1 MDIASIKRVKFTRT
15 LTSPQCFSMRVAV
28 QAEFKL
34 FGVLKK
40 EDGWYIA
47 HCPPLDITTQGRTE
61 AEAKKNLIEASELFV
76 VSCFERAPLSRLFGS
91 LAGMLCLAVLLH
103 IGKSR
108 SPFPLA
114 VSVSPS
120 RFPLALRNPQDVTT
134 SSTSLAQT
142 SMCI

>member
-1 MDIASIKRVKFTRT
+1 
-15 LTSPQCFSMRVAV
+15 MRVAV

-76 VSCFERAPLSRLFGS
+76 VSCFERAPLSRLLRELGWHVVPSGAVAHREES
-91 LAGMLCLAVLLH
+91 LALPAGGL
-103 IGKSR
+103 
-108 SPFPLA
+108 
-114 VSVSPS
+114 
-120 RFPLALRNPQDVTT
+120 RFPVPIPFRL
-134 SSTSLAQT
+134 
-142 SMCI
+142 